1 MMAQSMCPNVCHTFQ
16 GKWNGQWNT
25 KILGR
30 ESVCGCV
37 FSMDKFLEYLNLIP
51 KRDDGKKIINAY
63 QFNELCKVI
72 QNEDPS
78 KFSEED
84 GLQLYQWLKQNFLL
98 IVQNE
103 KVVSN
108 FNALRES
115 LSQKDDAPILFYIE
129 AVLIPELAK
138 DVLMLVPE
146 MKNDLNLSDPDFA
159 EKVRNTEEM
168 LIRLAQIIRHA
179 PILTNELKDYAV
191 KIVLG
196 YLQLPD
202 EIQLADP
209 NVLSSLDAIIITY
222 KSDFKHHANL
232 LGYYAHLASLI

>member
-1 MMAQSMCPNVCHTFQ
+1 M
-16 GKWNGQWNT
+16 
-25 KILGR
+25 
-30 ESVCGCV
+30 
-37 FSMDKFLEYLNLIP
+37 
-51 KRDDGKKIINAY
+51 
-63 QFNELCKVI
+63 
-72 QNEDPS
+72 
-78 KFSEED
+78 
-84 GLQLYQWLKQNFLL
+84 
-98 IVQNE
+98 
-103 KVVSN
+103 
-108 FNALRES
+108 
-115 LSQKDDAPILFYIE
+115 
-129 AVLIPELAK
+129 
-138 DVLMLVPE
+138 
-146 MKNDLNLSDPDFA
+146 
-159 EKVRNTEEM
+159 RNTEEM